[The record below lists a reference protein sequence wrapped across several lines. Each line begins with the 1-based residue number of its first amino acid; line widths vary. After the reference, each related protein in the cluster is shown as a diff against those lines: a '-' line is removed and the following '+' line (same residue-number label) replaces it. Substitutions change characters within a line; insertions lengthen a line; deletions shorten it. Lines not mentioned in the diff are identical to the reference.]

1 MPLAILGTNFCEV
14 WAERHKVIMVFKLQ
28 ALLKDQ
34 GIDRKSLESAFDS
47 FDKDENGTLS
57 MVEFRELLDIL
68 QVKVRNKDFI
78 DMWQS
83 MDQDQD
89 GELKWVQFVDLV
101 TQHMLVETND
111 LEDLQGEMLEDATNF
126 IKER

>member
-1 MPLAILGTNFCEV
+1 
-14 WAERHKVIMVFKLQ
+14 
-28 ALLKDQ
+28 
-34 GIDRKSLESAFDS
+34 
-47 FDKDENGTLS
+47 

-126 IKER
+126 IKERGMPLAILGTNFCEVWAERHKVIMVFKLQALLKDQGIDRKSLESAFDSFDKDENGTL